1 MKLPQCKCLVE
12 MKTYGKEEKSSGKK
26 VVQTEPISVAV
37 MDTAIKEM
45 SSLRTPTPFRKEKGR
60 NTALEIWKRV
70 QVDRKDSL
78 RQ

>member
-1 MKLPQCKCLVE
+1 MQVSGRNENIWQRRKKLREKGGPDR
-12 MKTYGKEEKSSGKK
+12 TYL
-26 VVQTEPISVAV
+26 SVAV
-37 MDTAIKEM
+37 MDRAIKEM